1 MAGVFAKAG
10 EFVVQ
15 LLSGGTFEIV
25 LLIVLIVVGLILF
38 LVALFLL
45 VKLLILLGKGLLWV
59 FRVGGETAKEK
70 SAERREAQLS
80 AAPAVATSW
89 DSSRKIGLRSALA
102 QARRLAGPDALSV
115 VVLAGEGGADLCRG
129 LGLTPPGVGVI
140 GIAADADMILIDVS
154 QAETHALRRLAAV
167 LPWRRP
173 TDGVAVLVASEGV
186 PPETLARSSA
196 FARLTGMRVALHFVL
211 PSSGTIAARSI
222 VEPQN
227 RDGTTLCTQLAGD
240 VVRVWLDGGSRSGL
254 KELALAQ
261 SRELPTSLDRALAA
275 APGSIDVASLCF
287 GGAGLRAAVAQ
298 TLERTR
304 PSTAPGIATWVA
316 TAVLVMGAA
325 LTLLSGIS
333 SYEKTQELRSTVDTA
348 YREATVPWTAR
359 GIDTIPS
366 AARMR
371 RLAGLSARLAEFS
384 SFSPLTPLAPLA
396 PNFSAPEN
404 LGAAFLVAYVLRPLA
419 SALDREARKSL
430 EPSDD
435 PSQWLSSARRVDEW
449 IAAWE
454 GLEDDPREVDMRRLF
469 VDAFGGDRSSWAEGT
484 DLALVQ
490 TGVKPPAAGQGGLDP
505 EALSTLAG
513 TNFVLTM
520 QRWADSV
527 YTNGPVAS
535 AARRAIDR
543 STNWREQHAALLDLR
558 TALQDPSQQWLTDAK
573 DRPDLVF
580 EVQILGRALA
590 LSILGETDAI
600 SGKAAVAKIRKEAR
614 EAPQFMI
621 RPEIGPLMTRSGS
634 GSGPSLLLS
643 PSAEAWF
650 SFLDD
655 VESAG
660 FADLP
665 QEAPR
670 DDLEGPVTLDIG
682 AVAET
687 NRKLEDFNEFAS
699 NVPAELP
706 PGIGQNLVREIASE
720 LVIGVAASV
729 ELALRAPN
737 QSGTA
742 RVQVERLVRVRPA
755 LEHLAAIEQ
764 WLRARGA
771 QRRADRVLTVRGRIA
786 ENVLAASAEVLY
798 EENPLRVIPNHTED
812 PTLGLRLERGIAT
825 LLRIYKQSAESF
837 VDAAESGGDRAREEW
852 AAIRRDLEGF
862 ERGDEA
868 SALTRLERLVEAYVV
883 APKKVC
889 NELPSSRPGTRR
901 AGNRDYYIAKALSD
915 FHRELDKVCN
925 VQRTADLRVPYEEVR
940 EFFYQ
945 NLTLLWPFAKVSEA
959 EEVSDSTMNNFV
971 QRLDSAYKELAALD
985 DPFAVKLKEFAEF
998 WTYNSESKE
1007 ATVRFK
1013 IQWRPERLREEEKLA
1028 HNVESYE
1035 ILGADDEGDG
1045 IYSWRYGAQIEI
1057 LMQLAKDSPY
1067 RFVEPKDSEGFVH
1080 RVTAKG
1086 SGSLLRVFAGLAEG
1100 ALVIKVPVVHVESG
1114 MPAMLWVPAEVS
1126 HPEGTFSDGTS
1137 KLPKGTLMTMPD
1149 FSGYSQE
1156 ALRPG

>member
-1 MAGVFAKAG
+1 MAGVFARAG

-89 DSSRKIGLRSALA
+89 DPSRKIGLRSALA

-211 PSSGTIAARSI
+211 PSAGTIAARSI

-316 TAVLVMGAA
+316 TAVLVMGVA
-325 LTLLSGIS
+325 LTLLAGIS

-348 YREATVPWTAR
+348 YREATVPWTAQ
-359 GIDTIPS
+359 GIDTVPS

-384 SFSPLTPLAPLA
+384 SFSPLVPLAPLA

-419 SALDREARKSL
+419 AALDREARKSL
-430 EPSDD
+430 EATDD

-490 TGVKPPAAGQGGLDP
+490 TGVKPPAAAQGGLDP
-505 EALSTLAG
+505 DALSTLAG
-513 TNFVLTM
+513 ANFVLTM

-543 STNWREQHAALLDLR
+543 SANWREQHAALLDLR
-558 TALQDPSQQWLTDAK
+558 TALQDPSQQWLTEAK
-573 DRPDLVF
+573 DRPDIIF

-590 LSILGETDAI
+590 LSILGETNAL
-600 SGKAAVAKIRKEAR
+600 SGKAAVAAIRIEAR

-643 PSAEAWF
+643 RPAEAWL
-650 SFLDD
+650 SFLDR

-665 QEAPR
+665 KESPLYLA
-670 DDLEGPVTLDIG
+670 GPVTLDVG

-687 NRKLEDFNEFAS
+687 RRKLQVFDRFAS

-706 PGIGQNLVREIASE
+706 PGVGQNLVREIASE

-729 ELALRAPN
+729 ELALRTRNP
-737 QSGTA
+737 SGTPA
-742 RVQVERLVRVRPA
+742 EQVLRLTRSAPA
-755 LEHLAAIEQ
+755 LVDLADIEA
-764 WLRARGA
+764 WLREREARA
-771 QRRADRVLTVRGRIA
+771 EADRVLAVRGRIA

-798 EENPLRVIPNHTED
+798 EEDPLGVFPD
-812 PTLGLRLERGIAT
+812 PTADRAALTRRLDRGTARLR
-825 LLRIYKQSAESF
+825 RIYEQYAEPF
-837 VDAAESGGDRAREEW
+837 VEAAESGGDRATEEW
-852 AAIRRDLEGF
+852 AAIGRDLAGF
-862 ERGDEA
+862 GRGDA
-868 SALTRLERLVEAYVV
+868 DSALSALEGMVQAYVDD
-883 APKKVC
+883 PLEVC
-889 NELPSSRPGTRR
+889 NAPRPSLSGSR
-901 AGNRDYYIAKALSD
+901 DDYIARALSR
-915 FHRELDKVCN
+915 FRIELDNICKV
-925 VQRTADLRVPYEEVR
+925 RLTADERESYDGVR
-940 EFFYQ
+940 EFFAR
-945 NLTLLWPFAKVSEA
+945 NLAWLWPFAQDSEA
-959 EEVSDSTMNNFV
+959 AEVPVSTMSDFV
-971 QRLDSAYKELAALD
+971 QRLDSAHEELVALE
-985 DPFAVKLKEFAEF
+985 DPFALTLAEFAQF
-998 WTYNSESKE
+998 WTYSESGG
-1007 ATVRFK
+1007 ATVRFG
-1013 IQWRPERLREEEKLA
+1013 IEWRARPSEEKLA
-1028 HNVESYE
+1028 ENVISYE
-1035 ILGADDEGDG
+1035 IIGAEVDEDG
-1045 IYSWRYGAQIEI
+1045 IYTWRYGAPIEI
-1057 LMQLAKDSPY
+1057 RIQLATGSPY
-1067 RFVEPKDSEGFVH
+1067 RFVDHQDNEGFVH
-1080 RVTAKG
+1080 SVTAEGNG
-1086 SGSLLRVFAGLAEG
+1086 SFLRVFAELTGG
-1100 ALVIKVPVVHVESG
+1100 ALALEVPVVDSEG
-1114 MPAMLWVPAEVS
+1114 MPDMLRVTALVS
-1126 HPEGTFSDGTS
+1126 HPEGA
-1137 KLPKGTLMTMPD
+1137 PMTMPD